1 MSPLGRAD
9 SFNLYCAGV
18 WREKSRIRNQLMA
31 KKQADGVVPQNS
43 FLAPT
48 RKSWRKWLDMNHSR
62 SEGVWLITYKKASGK
77 PHLEYSAAVEEALC
91 FGWIDSLPRKLDD
104 QRTMLY
110 FAPRKAGS
118 GWSALNK
125 QRIEKLHE
133 QGLLTLAG
141 IAKIEAAKRDGSWSK
156 LDKVE
161 TLAIPDDLCTELKK
175 YANATQY
182 FDAFPKSA
190 KRGIL
195 EWISNAKRP
204 ETRRKRVEE
213 TARLADVN
221 ERANQWKR

>member
-1 MSPLGRAD
+1 
-9 SFNLYCAGV
+9 
-18 WREKSRIRNQLMA
+18 MA
-31 KKQADGVVPQNS
+31 KKQADGLVPQNS
-43 FLAPT
+43 FLART
-48 RKSWRKWLDMNHSR
+48 REAWRKWLETNHSR

-125 QRIEKLHE
+125 QRIEKLE
-133 QGLLTLAG
+133 RLGLLAMAG

-156 LDKVE
+156 LDDVE
-161 TLAIPDDLCTELKK
+161 TLAIPDDLCTEMKK
-175 YANATQY
+175 YKNATAY

-213 TARLADVN
+213 TARLADMN

>member
-1 MSPLGRAD
+1 MR
-9 SFNLYCAGV
+9 
-18 WREKSRIRNQLMA
+18 
-31 KKQADGVVPQNS
+31 KKVAENALPQNS
-43 FLAPT
+43 YFAKT
-48 RKSWRKWLDMNHSR
+48 RKGWRGWLVKNHEQS
-62 SEGVWLITYKKASGK
+62 SGVWLITYKKTSGQ
-77 PHLEYSAAVEEALC
+77 PHLEYAAAVEEALC

-141 IAKIEAAKRDGSWSK
+141 IAKIEAAKKDGSWNK
-156 LDKVE
+156 LDDVE
-161 TLAIPDDLCTELKK
+161 TLAIPDDLCTEMKK
-175 YANATQY
+175 YQNATHY

-195 EWISNAKRP
+195 EWISNAKKP
-204 ETRRKRVEE
+204 ETRRKRIEE
-213 TARLADVN
+213 TARLADMN

>member
-1 MSPLGRAD
+1 MR
-9 SFNLYCAGV
+9 
-18 WREKSRIRNQLMA
+18 
-31 KKQADGVVPQNS
+31 KKVAENAQPQNS
-43 FLAPT
+43 YFAKT
-48 RKSWRKWLDMNHSR
+48 RKGWRAWLVKNHEQS
-62 SEGVWLITYKKASGK
+62 SGVWLITYKKTSGQ
-77 PHLEYSAAVEEALC
+77 PHLEYAAAVEEALC
-91 FGWIDSLPRKLDD
+91 FGWIDSIPRKLDD

-125 QRIEKLHE
+125 QRIEKL
-133 QGLLTLAG
+133 QSLGLLAVAG
-141 IAKIEAAKRDGSWSK
+141 IAKIEAAKKDGSWSK

-175 YANATQY
+175 YPNATQY
-182 FDAFPKSA
+182 FNAFPKSA

-195 EWISNAKRP
+195 EWISNAKRS

>member
-1 MSPLGRAD
+1 MARK
-9 SFNLYCAGV
+9 GV
-18 WREKSRIRNQLMA
+18 ESVLPENSYLAKSRKA
-31 KKQADGVVPQNS
+31 
-43 FLAPT
+43 
-48 RKSWRKWLDMNHSR
+48 WRGWLSKEHES
-62 SEGVWLITYKKASGK
+62 STGVWLVTFKKTSGQ
-77 PHLEYSAAVEEALC
+77 PHLEYAAAVEEALC
-91 FGWIDSLPRKLDD
+91 FGWIDCIQRKVD
-104 QRTMLY
+104 QQRSMLY

-141 IAKIEAAKRDGSWSK
+141 IAKIEAAKKDGSWNK
-156 LDKVE
+156 LDDVE
-161 TLAIPDDLCTELKK
+161 RLAIPDDLCTELKK
-175 YANATQY
+175 YPNATQY

-204 ETRRKRVEE
+204 ETRLKRVEE